1 MRDELI
7 SEVVQRMLPY
17 LDNKQLVNLQ
27 SNLNQ
32 VLQRYDV
39 ELIKGGNS
47 ENDSQKLVEKFISA
61 KRVEGCSEKTLKYYL
76 ATIESMASYGS
87 RTVRRDS

>member
-27 SNLNQ
+27 NNLNQ
-32 VLQRYDV
+32 VSDR
-39 ELIKGGNS
+39 LINETGDIN
-47 ENDSQKLVEKFISA
+47 
-61 KRVEGCSEKTLKYYL
+61 
-76 ATIESMASYGS
+76 
-87 RTVRRDS
+87 

>member
-17 LDNKQLVNLQ
+17 IDNKQLVNLQ
-27 SNLNQ
+27 NNLKQ

-39 ELIKGGNS
+39 ELVNW
-47 ENDSQKLVEKFISA
+47 V
-61 KRVEGCSEKTLKYYL
+61 
-76 ATIESMASYGS
+76 
-87 RTVRRDS
+87 

>member
-27 SNLNQ
+27 NNLKQ

-39 ELIKGGNS
+39 ELVNW
-47 ENDSQKLVEKFISA
+47 V
-61 KRVEGCSEKTLKYYL
+61 
-76 ATIESMASYGS
+76 
-87 RTVRRDS
+87 

>member
-27 SNLNQ
+27 NNLNQ

-47 ENDSQKLVEKFISA
+47 ENDSQELVEKFISA
-61 KRVEGCSEKTLKYYL
+61 KQIVFFYGANLWSYTKIGKVE
-76 ATIESMASYGS
+76 ATSIE
-87 RTVRRDS
+87 

>member
-1 MRDELI
+1 MRDALI

-27 SNLNQ
+27 NNLKQ

-39 ELIKGGNS
+39 ELVNW
-47 ENDSQKLVEKFISA
+47 V
-61 KRVEGCSEKTLKYYL
+61 
-76 ATIESMASYGS
+76 
-87 RTVRRDS
+87 

>member
-27 SNLNQ
+27 NNLNQ

-39 ELIKGGNS
+39 ELIDGGNS
-47 ENDSQKLVEKFISA
+47 ENDNQELVEKFIS
-61 KRVEGCSEKTLKYYL
+61 EK
-76 ATIESMASYGS
+76 S
-87 RTVRRDS
+87 RRLF

>member
-27 SNLNQ
+27 NNLNQ

-39 ELIKGGNS
+39 ELINGGNS
-47 ENDSQKLVEKFISA
+47 ENDSLKEIS
-61 KRVEGCSEKTLKYYL
+61 
-76 ATIESMASYGS
+76 
-87 RTVRRDS
+87 

>member
-39 ELIKGGNS
+39 EIIKGGNS
-47 ENDSQKLVEKFISA
+47 ENDSLKEISQKRQRNYAIIYTQS
-61 KRVEGCSEKTLKYYL
+61 
-76 ATIESMASYGS
+76 
-87 RTVRRDS
+87 VRNNDDYCLD